1 MFTNPTTPNPADFLT
16 FVLAQGVPSSDFPSG
31 ALSGAS
37 VSTSGAL
44 TATAFTG
51 TVTTG
56 MALVVSTTQ
65 PYFYL
70 TAWDASTLSGTVSP
84 IPSTT
89 LSDVN
94 LSVYTPSLLW
104 ALQYA
109 VDHCL
114 KGSGFIPVSTYL
126 LAAYNLGMHQLL
138 KIATDIPGQTFFS
151 GAREQYK
158 LLSFTGGV
166 ISSASDQNTASTI
179 AVPDLLKDLNLS
191 NLDLLKTPWGREYL
205 GYAMNF
211 GPYVVGM
218 S

>member
-1 MFTNPTTPNPADFLT
+1 MFTNPTEPNPADFLT
-16 FVLAQGVPSSDFPSG
+16 FVTNQGVPSSDFPSG
-31 ALSGAS
+31 VLSGAS
-37 VSTSGAL
+37 ISTAGAL
-44 TATAFTG
+44 TATAATG
-51 TVTTG
+51 TVATG
-56 MALVVSTTQ
+56 MALVISTDQ
-65 PYFYL
+65 PYLYL
-70 TAWDASTLSGTVSP
+70 TAWDASTMAGTVSP

-104 ALQYA
+104 TLQYA

-138 KIATDIPGQTFFS
+138 KIATDVPGQTFFS
-151 GAREQYK
+151 SARTQYG

-166 ISSASDQNTASTI
+166 VSQASDQNTSSSV
-179 AVPDLLKDLNLS
+179 AVPDLLKNLNLS

>member
-1 MFTNPTTPNPADFLT
+1 MFTNPTTPNPSDFLT
-16 FVLAQGVPSSDFPSG
+16 FVTNQGVPSSDFPSG
-31 ALSGAS
+31 ALAGAS

-44 TATAFTG
+44 TATASTG

-65 PYFYL
+65 PYFTL

-84 IPSTT
+84 VPATA
-89 LSDVN
+89 LSDVG
-94 LSVYTPSLLW
+94 LSAYTPSLLW

-126 LAAYNLGMHQLL
+126 LAVYNLGMHQLL

-166 ISSASDQNTASTI
+166 ISSASDQNTSSTI

>member
-16 FVLAQGVPSSDFPSG
+16 FVLNQGVPSSDFPSG

-44 TATAFTG
+44 TATSSTG

-56 MALVVSTTQ
+56 MALVVSTTR
-65 PYFYL
+65 PYFTL
-70 TAWDASTLSGTVSP
+70 TEWDASTLSGTVSP
-84 IPSTT
+84 IPSTA
-89 LSDVN
+89 LSDVG

-126 LAAYNLGMHQLL
+126 LAVYNLGMHQLL

-151 GAREQYK
+151 SARTQYG

-166 ISSASDQNTASTI
+166 VSQASDQNTSSSV
-179 AVPDLLKDLNLS
+179 AVPDLLKNLNLS